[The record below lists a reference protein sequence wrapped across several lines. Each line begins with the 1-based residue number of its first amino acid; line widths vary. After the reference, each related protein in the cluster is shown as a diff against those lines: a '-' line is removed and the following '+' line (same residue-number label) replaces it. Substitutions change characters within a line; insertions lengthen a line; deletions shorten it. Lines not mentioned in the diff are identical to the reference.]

1 MAADALPALIVG
13 AGPTGLTA
21 AVEFARYGVPIRIV
35 DELPGPSELSKAL
48 AVQARTL
55 EYFERVG
62 LLEQLI
68 AAGIQLQGVTIY
80 SERKVIAKLDVP
92 RGEHGPRVL
101 AVPQPATEGVLAGEF
116 VRRGGTIER
125 SVELTSFA
133 DDGDAIVA
141 HLKHADGRD
150 EAVRTRWLV
159 GCDGP
164 HSLVRHALDV
174 SFSGLAYDESFALA
188 DTKLEGEVPTRE
200 RGAVFLEHGDLAVL
214 FPLPGDRWRIIVE
227 VHQAPWGDAEPTVEQ
242 IADVVARMSG
252 LSLRFYDVAWSTK
265 FVINQRKAGHYV
277 KGRALLAGDAAHIHS
292 PIGGQG
298 MNYGI
303 ADAVNLAWKVALV
316 ERGFAPPELVQSYE
330 AEREPA
336 GKALLRATG
345 LAGDFIL
352 SQNPIVEAV
361 RDRVVGLVASL
372 GFVQERLREVVGETL
387 IGYRGS
393 PIVDGRGWRG
403 PVQAGDRNPVLRD
416 TVQDL
421 RHVAL
426 AFVDRTD
433 PASQA
438 RADALAVWA
447 RQSYPDLLTVTTPDW
462 ALAPHYGFG
471 DEGVAIVRPDD
482 YLGYVDGTIDIAGPR
497 AYFAKLFGR
506 S

>member
-1 MAADALPALIVG
+1 MADAALPALIVG

-21 AVEFARYGVPIRIV
+21 ALEFARYGIPIRIV
-35 DELPGPSELSKAL
+35 DETEGPSELSKAL

-62 LLEQLI
+62 LLEKLI
-68 AAGIQLQGVTIY
+68 AAGIPLQGVTIY
-80 SERKVIAKLDVP
+80 SERKVIAKLDVTHD
-92 RGEHGPRVL
+92 EHGSRVL
-101 AVPQPATEGVLAGEF
+101 AIPQPATEGILAAEF
-116 VRRGGTIER
+116 LRRGGTIER
-125 SVELTSFA
+125 SVQLTSFV
-133 DDGDAIVA
+133 DEGDAIVA
-141 HLKHADGRD
+141 QLRHADGRD
-150 EAVRTRWLV
+150 ETVRTRWLI

-164 HSLVRHALDV
+164 HSLVRHTLGV

-188 DTKLEGEVPTRE
+188 DTKLDGDVPTRE
-200 RGAVFLEHGDLAVL
+200 RGTVFLEHGDLAVI

-227 VHQAPWGDAEPTVEQ
+227 VHQAPWGEGEPTVEQ
-242 IADVVARMSG
+242 IAAVVARMSG
-252 LSLRFYDVAWSTK
+252 LSLRFHDVAWSTK
-265 FVINQRKAGHYV
+265 FDINQRKAGHYV

-352 SQNPIVEAV
+352 SPNPIVEAV
-361 RDRVVGLVASL
+361 RDRVVSLVASL

-387 IGYRGS
+387 IGYRRS
-393 PIVDGRGWRG
+393 PIVDDRGWRG
-403 PVQAGDRNPVLRD
+403 AVQAGDRNPALRD
-416 TVQDL
+416 TARDL

-438 RADALAVWA
+438 RAGELAAWA
-447 RQSYPDLLTVTTPDW
+447 QQTYPDLLTVTTPDW
-462 ALAPHYGFG
+462 SLAPHYGFG

-482 YLGYVDGTIDIAGPR
+482 YLGYVDGQIDVAGPR
-497 AYFAKLFGR
+497 AYFARLLAK
-506 S
+506 